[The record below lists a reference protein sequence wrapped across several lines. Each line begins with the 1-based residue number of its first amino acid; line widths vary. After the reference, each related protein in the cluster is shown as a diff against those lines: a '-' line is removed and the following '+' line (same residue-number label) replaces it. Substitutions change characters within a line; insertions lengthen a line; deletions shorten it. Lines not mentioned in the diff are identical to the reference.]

1 MKLVPLV
8 VDVEGWIVGAG
19 PCEEANGPCDGGV
32 FAVFAGCCWKLV
44 IGSGFWVIVTAA
56 LVTGAASGQETGEAP
71 LVSELT
77 VRLIEPCPSYGNVT
91 VPGLTTTE
99 NVEALKV
106 PE

>member
-1 MKLVPLV
+1 LV
-8 VDVEGWIVGAG
+8 V
-19 PCEEANGPCDGGV
+19 
-32 FAVFAGCCWKLV
+32 FARACWKLI
-44 IGSGFWVIVTAA
+44 IGSGFCVIVTDE
-56 LVTGAASGQETGEAP
+56 LVTGDASPQTGKLP